1 MIEDINKVQ
10 VKKIKRMCKL
20 LSDNGIKETSFEFII
35 ASLFPKVYENIKEE
49 LRKQYTLGYAAGL
62 EESKNNLPS

>member
-1 MIEDINKVQ
+1 MIEDITKVEI
-10 VKKIKRMCKL
+10 KKIKKMYKL
-20 LSDNGIKETSFEFII
+20 LSANGVKEISFEFVI

-62 EESKNNLPS
+62 EESKNNPPS

>member
-10 VKKIKRMCKL
+10 IKKIKRMCKL
-20 LSDNGIKETSFEFII
+20 LSDKGVKEISFEFVM

>member
-10 VKKIKRMCKL
+10 VKKIKKMCKV
-20 LSDNGIKETSFEFII
+20 LSDKGIKETSFEFVV
-35 ASLFPKVYENIKEE
+35 ASLFPKVYKNIKEE

-62 EESKNNLPS
+62 KENKDNS